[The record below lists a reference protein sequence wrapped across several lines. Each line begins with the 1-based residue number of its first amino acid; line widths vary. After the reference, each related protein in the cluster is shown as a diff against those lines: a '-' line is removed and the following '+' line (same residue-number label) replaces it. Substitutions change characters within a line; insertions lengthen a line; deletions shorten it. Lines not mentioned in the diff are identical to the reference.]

1 LRSVGGARDASAKR
15 RVTDTPPG
23 GCVSMP
29 QPVSDHPTDVD
40 LTAFALG
47 KLSPAA
53 AETVGRHL
61 AACSTC
67 QAALEHTPADSLV
80 GLLRGATPAVSSPHA
95 ATPPAGSLGT
105 AGGAPPAP
113 FDPAELPPELRDHP
127 RYRVL
132 RPLGQGGMGV
142 VYRAEHR
149 MMERPVV
156 IKVVS
161 RALVDSP
168 DAIERF
174 NREVRAAAK

>member
-1 LRSVGGARDASAKR
+1 M
-15 RVTDTPPG
+15 PP
-23 GCVSMP
+23 
-29 QPVSDHPTDVD
+29 PVSDHPTDVD

-47 KLSPAA
+47 KLAPDA

-61 AACSTC
+61 ATCPTC
-67 QAALEHTPADSLV
+67 QATLEHTPADRLV
-80 GLLRGATPAVSSPHA
+80 GLLRDAAPAVSSPHT
-95 ATPPAGSLGT
+95 ATPPVGGLPT
-105 AGGAPPAP
+105 DGGAAPAP

-132 RPLGQGGMGV
+132 RLLGAGGMGV

-168 DAIERF
+168 EAVERF